1 MTKPL
6 TPQDSTHVS
15 LLHRLSADPKE
26 AEWQEFHDR
35 YSQLITT
42 YCRRTGLTGFESED
56 LIQEVFQALLKTLP
70 SFHYVKAKGGFRAY
84 LWWVVRNHA
93 LALRK
98 KKHAAPKSLQ
108 PAVEENLESS
118 TTPDDIWEEEWR
130 KQHLRIAFEQ
140 LSKGVAPSQLEV
152 FRLYALEDRSVA
164 DVAKLS
170 ACSVDMVYKTK
181 SLLMGRLRE
190 IVAAQIELEG

>member
-15 LLHRLSADPKE
+15 LLHRLSADPKT

-35 YSQLITT
+35 YSQLITS
-42 YCRRTGLTGFESED
+42 YCRRTGLSGFESED

-98 KKHAAPKSLQ
+98 KKLAAPKSLQ
-108 PAVEENLESS
+108 PVVEESLESAS
-118 TTPDDIWEEEWR
+118 NPDDIWEEEWR
-130 KQHLRIAFEQ
+130 KHHLRVAFEQ
-140 LSKGVAPSQLEV
+140 LSKRVSPSQLEV
-152 FRLYALEDRSVA
+152 FHRYAIEDRPVA
-164 DVAKLS
+164 EVAQLS
-170 ACSVDMVYKTK
+170 NCSVDMVYKTK
-181 SLLMGRLRE
+181 SLLMVQLRKL
-190 IVAAQIELEG
+190 IACQIELEG